1 MVEYSKVSVLLSNS
15 QLNKL
20 KSVVKNQTG
29 VAIRMNEEYK
39 ELVMDLRIFSS
50 KKKSPPNLL
59 TNVEIQN
66 LPKNIVDGV
75 YKSC

>member
-1 MVEYSKVSVLLSNS
+1 
-15 QLNKL
+15 
-20 KSVVKNQTG
+20 
-29 VAIRMNEEYK
+29 
-39 ELVMDLRIFSS
+39 MDLRIFSS

-75 YKSC
+75 YESC